1 MKPYYRTGAL
11 VEGRDGYVKVA
22 SLEGLG
28 LKDKRDVKALAD
40 AENKDRRQL
49 YQEVARALE
58 IDKSNMS
65 RVAEIFAVEWQKS
78 VR

>member
-1 MKPYYRTGAL
+1 
-11 VEGRDGYVKVA
+11 VKVA

>member
-1 MKPYYRTGAL
+1 
-11 VEGRDGYVKVA
+11 
-22 SLEGLG
+22 